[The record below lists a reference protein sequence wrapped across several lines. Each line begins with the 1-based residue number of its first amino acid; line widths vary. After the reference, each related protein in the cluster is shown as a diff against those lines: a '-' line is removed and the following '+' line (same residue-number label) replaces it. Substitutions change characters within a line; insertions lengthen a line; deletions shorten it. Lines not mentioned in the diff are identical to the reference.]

1 MGECP
6 PLPSP
11 DLGKQS
17 NRSTSDTPRSGMNRF
32 LALAIHII
40 AEFLFQLYICFLHR
54 SATTAAEKV
63 AN

>member
-40 AEFLFQLYICFLHR
+40 AEFCFNICFLHR